1 METSQ
6 LASHCKELLLTRNR
20 VSLGTLGSFIAED
33 IPASFTRDSHI
44 LLPPGRRIS
53 FKASETWNDG
63 LLENAVESKAEL
75 NELLVRINHSLN
87 KEKSVTL
94 EDFGKLRRTKE
105 GDIFF
110 VIDKSITLNPGGFGL
125 VPLSLSPLE
134 APSKIK
140 SPVSPPKHEE
150 LTPAETP
157 PPALASSDRD
167 TKQRHLGGMWIT
179 LGIIL
184 LIVILVLIVYVF
196 REPLRPLL
204 ETILYSRQERSL
216 L

>member
-33 IPASFTRDSHI
+33 LPASFTRDSHV

-75 NELLVRINHSLN
+75 NELLAKITYSLN

-110 VIDKSITLNPGGFGL
+110 VIDKNIILNPGGFGL

-140 SPVSPPKHEE
+140 SPVFPQKYEE
-150 LTPAETP
+150 LSSAETP
-157 PPALASSDRD
+157 PPVPASSDPD

-184 LIVILVLIVYVF
+184 LIVILILIVYVF

-204 ETILYSRQERSL
+204 ETILYSSQEGSL